1 MADYTQ
7 ATDFSA
13 KDALASDNPSKKI
26 LGSDV
31 DAELAL
37 ISTAIASKAELATAE
52 TVTAD
57 WIFSEE
63 VTFQKEV
70 TFKQGSD
77 VASANSMTLGDGTYF
92 DITGTTTINTI
103 GTKGIGTRIVLHFD
117 GALQLTHSSD
127 LVLPSGAN
135 ITTAAG
141 DIAEFYEY
149 ASGDWRCV
157 SYTKASGAA
166 VVGTNFTTDGASIA
180 FGADSEITLTHA
192 PDDGLLL
199 KHVGTGDGKEP
210 SLTFQAGDNDIAV
223 NDVLGSIFF
232 QAPDEGAG
240 SDAILVAAGIEAV
253 SEGNFSATNNA
264 TKLSFKTGASE
275 AATEKMSLSSAGIL
289 TIQGEGS
296 NTTNATQGV
305 LKFWANLS
313 GAGTPALDDSF
324 NCASVTDNGSGDR
337 SIVIA
342 NDMASANYASLAAMP
357 ADGNTNGNRGAGGYQ
372 ISAQAA
378 GSSRYVCMS
387 GSTGSGDGLVSDSFT
402 TEGIGGAGDLS

>member
-13 KDALASDNPSKKI
+13 KDALASDTPSKKI

-31 DAELAL
+31 DAEFAL

-103 GTKGIGTRIVLHFD
+103 ATKGIGTRVVLHFD

-127 LVLPSGAN
+127 LVLPGGAN

-141 DIAEFYEY
+141 DIAELYEY
-149 ASGDWRCV
+149 ASADWRV
-157 SYTKASGAA
+157 TSYSKASGAA
-166 VVGTNFTTDGASIA
+166 VVGSSFNTDGASLA
-180 FGADSEITLTHA
+180 FGADEEITLTHVH
-192 PDDGLLL
+192 DDGLIL

-210 SLTFQAGDNDIAV
+210 SLTFQAGDTDIAI

-253 SEGNFSATNNA
+253 SEGDFSSTSNA

-289 TIQGEGS
+289 TIQGEGT
-296 NTTNATQGV
+296 NTTSATQGV
-305 LKFWANLS
+305 AKTWAHIDMITSAVN
-313 GAGTPALDDSF
+313 LDDSF
-324 NCASVTDNGSGDR
+324 NVASVADNGTGMFT
-337 SIVIA
+337 ITIA
-342 NDMASANYASLAAMP
+342 NDMANVNYAVVGTGTANPGAYYSYLGSKTQAVGTTACETMYGHHSL
-357 ADGNTNGNRGAGGYQ
+357 Q
-372 ISAQAA
+372 
-378 GSSRYVCMS
+378 
-387 GSTGSGDGLVSDSFT
+387 DSVNI
-402 TEGIGGAGDLS
+402 GIGLLGDLS